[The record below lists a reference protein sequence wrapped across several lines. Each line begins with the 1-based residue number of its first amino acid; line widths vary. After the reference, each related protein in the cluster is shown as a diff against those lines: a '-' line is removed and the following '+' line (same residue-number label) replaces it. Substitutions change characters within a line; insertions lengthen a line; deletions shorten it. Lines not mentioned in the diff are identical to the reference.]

1 MIFKDKGILKAL
13 WAGMFLLCA
22 LLGFVP
28 QPEGANKWLLL
39 GFGILFFVPPGLL
52 LYQCRKSADLEN
64 LRLVRNLSIVSLG
77 VTVALLV
84 ANILSML
91 APQTVGDALY
101 YILVVVSTPMVCCQ
115 YWVVSL
121 FLWAALLWCSL
132 FFTKELKK

>member
-28 QPEGANKWLLL
+28 EPEGANKWLLL
-39 GFGILFFVPPGLL
+39 IFGLLFFVPPALL
-52 LYQCRKSADLEN
+52 LYQCRKSADVKN
-64 LRLVRNLSIVSLG
+64 LRLVRRLAVASLG
-77 VTVALLV
+77 VTVVLLV

-91 APQTVGDALY
+91 APQAVGDALY
-101 YILVVVSTPMVCCQ
+101 YILVVTSTPMVCCQ

-132 FFTKELKK
+132 IFIKEVKN